1 MFIDAPSIVII
12 GRPSASLAEKI
23 TKEHKELLEATKA
36 HLGAEGLAAKEAEL
50 EKAQKEN
57 DREIPESMITGFPI
71 SDAGKIDWIPVE
83 SGVNAIDGTPTK
95 DGKVQEYL
103 DQVGDKLP
111 YFVHYSHVQSN
122 FISIRA
128 IIDTTV
134 LPAELMPYVI
144 VERYGF
150 PKLTPDPPAMSRSMK
165 PRCLL
170 LRYSVRTVC

>member
-1 MFIDAPSIVII
+1 LGPE
-12 GRPSASLAEKI
+12 SL
-23 TKEHKELLEATKA
+23 T
-36 HLGAEGLAAKEAEL
+36 AKEAEL

-83 SGVNAIDGTPTK
+83 SGVNTIDGTTPK
-95 DGKVQEYL
+95 SGEVQKHL
-103 DQVGDKLP
+103 DQDGEKLP

-134 LPAELMPYVI
+134 LPAELMP
-144 VERYGF
+144 
-150 PKLTPDPPAMSRSMK
+150 
-165 PRCLL
+165 
-170 LRYSVRTVC
+170 

>member
-1 MFIDAPSIVII
+1 MVRIDYSVSTIVRMSLRKSLMVPLFSLFIDNPSIVII

-23 TKEHKELLEATKA
+23 TKEHAELLEATKA
-36 HLGAEGLAAKEAEL
+36 RLRPEGLAAKEAEL
-50 EKAQKEN
+50 DKAQKEN

-83 SGVNAIDGTPTK
+83 SGVNAIDGTTANAK
-95 DGKVQEYL
+95 AGEVQEHL
-103 DQVGDKLP
+103 DKDGDKLP

-134 LPAELMPYVI
+134 LPAELMP
-144 VERYGF
+144 
-150 PKLTPDPPAMSRSMK
+150 
-165 PRCLL
+165 
-170 LRYSVRTVC
+170 

>member
-1 MFIDAPSIVII
+1 MVRLDHAVSVFQHSNAPSAHRISSSLFVDAPSIVII

-23 TKEHKELLEATKA
+23 TKEHKALLEATKA

-83 SGVNAIDGTPTK
+83 SGINAIDGTPSK
-95 DGKVQEYL
+95 NGKVQEYL
-103 DQVGDKLP
+103 DQDGDKLP

-134 LPAELMPYVI
+134 LPADLMP
-144 VERYGF
+144 
-150 PKLTPDPPAMSRSMK
+150 
-165 PRCLL
+165 
-170 LRYSVRTVC
+170 